1 MHVFSCHVFLTG
13 VKCKL
18 GSGPSVLPH
27 LVSVHDDFPPVSL
40 ERLHPILC
48 SYAGGVSNRLLGPE
62 RKPDG
67 EIHFT
72 KLYTRTQD
80 IISVILHASV
90 VYLFTVYNCCSA
102 YKKELLLL

>member
-1 MHVFSCHVFLTG
+1 MFSCHVFLTG

-18 GSGPSVLPH
+18 GSGPSVLSH
-27 LVSVHDDFPPVSL
+27 LVSVHDDFPAVSL
-40 ERLHPILC
+40 ERLHPVLC
-48 SYAGGVSNRLLGPE
+48 SYAGGVSNGLLGPE

-67 EIHFT
+67 EIYFT
-72 KLYTRTQD
+72 KLYTQTQD
-80 IISVILHASV
+80 VIILIILQASV